1 MMTGSIARMLSRS
14 PGGQARAGFAMT
26 GAVEV
31 GIAA

>member
-1 MMTGSIARMLSRS
+1 MMTGSIARMLPRS